1 MSTPPIN
8 SCNSSAGLVE
18 KYINSAY
25 DNVKVVADNLD
36 YLGQIYQFLLQ
47 YGLITNIAIKA
58 PVQAVATSP
67 ITLSGNQV
75 LTWSAHSGDYSVLA
89 TTGMRVLVLGQTNS
103 VENGIY
109 DVHNNAW
116 TRSVDFDGP
125 KDVVDGTLVFSSQG
139 DVWQVDGPQYSLVPG
154 TDPITFKDID
164 LFAYEA
170 LKEAREKAQEAA
182 DSAAA
187 ALASEQAAKVSEN
200 NAASSEADASNSAAV
215 ASVSETNAK
224 ASENATKVSENNAKA
239 SELAAQ
245 NSASLAESVTNNTLT
260 FSTTAAGIAGTTNGQ
275 YFRVPQGSGATLS
288 FIYYLN
294 SSGTAQAVAEMPG
307 KGAITNNIRSYSS
320 LVVAQADVTAG
331 NILNGA
337 YCYVRN
343 STDKVLADEYINNS
357 GTLEATGKKIISQE
371 SIQPLLKLLE
381 LITYIQDDEYEG
393 SGADSAGMDSVGRWL
408 WKWVTDTLWLK
419 NLSVTGDL
427 TAKKAE
433 VEEIEAGQVTINGV
447 PVKSVDN
454 VDYLNSDEYVGALF
468 DSALVSADLR
478 WLMGWIGDRAYFKK
492 ITIAEGGLTV
502 GNSVYQ
508 SFTIDASEFEGSVL
522 VSGILDKNNRIING
536 LSEDGKTY
544 PEEEKN
550 NFRAFVDDGDL
561 KVLNT
566 TTATMTVFATDT
578 DFTNVRNESDRF
590 VFNSPSSD
598 AVAGEIMC
606 PYNAWLPVSEYGRK
620 TIALWGHSFIGNNT
634 SFSLKLSQLTGYP
647 AYNFGRSGA
656 TSVSIALRN
665 GAYTKSY
672 QPTGGVIP
680 ASGDVTLTPAAP
692 GPLQIVGDVAAE
704 DNLKC
709 SLAGVDGVVNW
720 TGTEMVFTRSE
731 AGSEVSVTELT
742 PLIVYPYTTREIG
755 DIPLATQYDQHRE
768 SVNILWI
775 GRNNASSIM
784 QILSDMKAI
793 TDKLTRQNRRFV
805 VLPEFPMASE
815 IIGTTGQAQIM
826 YLNSELKR
834 LYPGNYCE
842 INGVDLLQNFKNHY
856 NPAYAQD
863 VTDVANG
870 VTPTSLR
877 QDTLHPSQS
886 LRPNALY
893 IGTEVNANFVYQFM
907 VSKGW
912 L

>member
-1 MSTPPIN
+1 MALYREGKASLAADGTVTGTGTKWQSSLSLIRPGATIMFLSSPIQMAVVN
-8 SCNSSAGLVE
+8 
-18 KYINSAY
+18 
-25 DNVKVVADNLD
+25 KVVSD
-36 YLGQIYQFLLQ
+36 
-47 YGLITNIAIKA
+47 TEIKA
-58 PVQAVATSP
+58 ITTNGAVVASTDYAILLSDSLTVDGLAQDVAETLRYYQSQETAIADAVDSFKDFDFELFKNLANQAKADSEAANVSAANAAESESAAKTSE
-67 ITLSGNQV
+67 
-75 LTWSAHSGDYSVLA
+75 
-89 TTGMRVLVLGQTNS
+89 TNS
-103 VENGIY
+103 KTSEANAKISEN
-109 DVHNNAW
+109 
-116 TRSVDFDGP
+116 
-125 KDVVDGTLVFSSQG
+125 
-139 DVWQVDGPQYSLVPG
+139 
-154 TDPITFKDID
+154 
-164 LFAYEA
+164 
-170 LKEAREKAQEAA
+170 
-182 DSAAA
+182 
-187 ALASEQAAKVSEN
+187 AAKTSEIAAE
-200 NAASSEADASNSAAV
+200 NARDAAV
-215 ASVSETNAK
+215 AAQQE
-224 ASENATKVSENNAKA
+224 SENAAAESKNYALQA
-239 SELAAQ
+239 SEVGNMFSDEAAGLAAT
-245 NSASLAESVTNNTLT
+245 S
-260 FSTTAAGIAGTTNGQ
+260 NGQ
-275 YFRVPQGSGATLS
+275 FFQVPQGSGS
-288 FIYYLN
+288 FVSFKLFKN
-294 SSGTAQAVAEMPG
+294 NNGVAEEVARVPG
-307 KGAITNNIRSYSS
+307 AAAITGTIREFPT
-320 LVVAQADVTAG
+320 LAAAQADADAG
-331 NILNGA
+331 NIPTGSTA
-337 YCYVRN
+337 YYR
-343 STDKVLADEYINNS
+343 SADDATLAIEVINNA
-357 GTLEATGKKIISQE
+357 GTLEPTGRKMPSQE
-371 SIQPLLKLLE
+371 SIEPLINLLKLV
-381 LITYIQDDEYEG
+381 TYVSDDEYEG
-393 SGADSAGMDSVGRWL
+393 SGVDSAGMDSAGRWL
-408 WKWVTDTLWLK
+408 WKWIADVLWLK
-419 NLSVTGDL
+419 NLVVTGDL
-427 TAKKAE
+427 TAAKAE

-454 VDYLNSDEYVGALF
+454 VDYLNSDEYAGAKF
-468 DSALVSADLR
+468 DSAIVSENLR
-478 WLMGWIGDRAYFKK
+478 WLMGWVGDRAYFKNVTLGSLLAN
-492 ITIAEGGLTV
+492 IIDVESLTIAGV
-502 GNSVYQ
+502 PYQ
-508 SFTIDASEFEGSVL
+508 SYLVDASEFEGSEL
-522 VSGILDKNNRIING
+522 VSGVLDSNNRIISG
-536 LSEDGKTY
+536 LAGDGEEYPKKGDGK
-544 PEEEKN
+544 
-550 NFRAFVDDGDL
+550 FRAFVDDTNL
-561 KVLNT
+561 KVLNIET
-566 TTATMTVFATDT
+566 SSMEVFATGT
-578 DFTNVRNESDRF
+578 DFTNVRNEYDHF
-590 VFNSPSSD
+590 IFNSPSSD

-692 GPLQIVGDVAAE
+692 GPLQIVGDVAAK

-742 PLIVYPYTTREIG
+742 PLIVYPYTTREVG
-755 DIPLATQYDQHRE
+755 DIPLATQYYQHRE

-842 INGVDLLQNFKNHY
+842 IDGVDLLQNFKNHY